1 MIVLPFSTADTD
13 IATGRARVL
22 GAINAQCAALGI
34 GSLFPADAATRTHIH
49 LEVPGAAIQHLAPA
63 PYRAALA
70 ADTIVV
76 DTSDG
81 LTARPGATVSDPP
94 VITGYRF
101 DMLVRPRRNPA
112 LDAALTGIITA
123 PWQQASDT
131 QRLPTAEE
139 LALDPGRPVIVW
151 RETNGVRF
159 HGLVPPR
166 FPKHAFA

>member
-22 GAINAQCAALGI
+22 GAIDAQCVALGI
-34 GSLFPADAATRTHIH
+34 GSLFPADAATRPHVH
-49 LEVPGAAIQHLAPA
+49 VEVPGAAIQHLAPA
-63 PYRAALA
+63 PYRSALA

-76 DTSDG
+76 DTADG
-81 LTARPGATVSDPP
+81 LTARADG

-101 DMLVRPRRNPA
+101 DMLVRPRRN
-112 LDAALTGIITA
+112 AALEAALAGIITA
-123 PWQQASDT
+123 PWQQATDST
-131 QRLPTAEE
+131 RLPTAEE

-159 HGLVPPR
+159 HGVTPPR
-166 FPKHAFA
+166 FPKHSFA

>member
-34 GSLFPADAATRTHIH
+34 GSLFPADAATRSHVH
-49 LEVPGAAIQHLAPA
+49 VEVPGAAIQHLAPA

-81 LTARPGATVSDPP
+81 LTAMPDGTT
-94 VITGYRF
+94 TGYRF
-101 DMLVRPRRNPA
+101 DMAVRPRRNPA
-112 LDAALTGIITA
+112 LASALSGIITA
-123 PWQQASDT
+123 PWVTADDSS
-131 QRLPTAEE
+131 RLPTADE
-139 LALDPGRPVIVW
+139 LALDPERPVIVW
-151 RETNGVRF
+151 KEADGVRF
-159 HGLVPPR
+159 HGLTLPR
-166 FPKHAFA
+166 VPKHQFA